1 MNRRILMVDDDE
13 RILSSYHRS
22 LRTAFDLDV
31 ALGGAQAMQAVEEHG
46 PYAVVVAD
54 MHMPGMNGIQLLEQV
69 QSHAPDTVRVMLTGN
84 ADQHTAVEAVN
95 RGRIFR
101 FLNKPCAVPDL
112 SQALEASLEQY
123 RLVTA
128 ERELLDKTLS
138 GAVKVLSDLLAM
150 VDPVSFVWT
159 QQAMDYALTLG
170 RMLGERDSWALAL
183 AVMLGPIGRVT
194 VPRPVLEKMQ
204 SGQRLTPDEQAV
216 LTRVPEI
223 GSNLITRIPRL
234 EGVAK
239 LILYQAK
246 SYDGKG
252 FPHDEV
258 EGERIPLGARILNA
272 VYSFVELEQQ
282 RKSAVVAIEEMKLR
296 RGRYDLKILAALEE
310 LVIPTAEP
318 QPRRP
323 VQVTAEHLLP
333 DMVLVR
339 PVHTADGVLLFA
351 EGARL
356 SASHIEKLQNFAR
369 LFGLQ
374 GPLTVYEP

>member
-13 RILSSYHRS
+13 RVLASYHRS
-22 LRTAFDLDV
+22 LRMNYELDI
-31 ALGGAQAMQAVEEHG
+31 ALGGTQAMQAVEEHG
-46 PYAVVVAD
+46 PYAIVVAD
-54 MHMPGMNGIQLLEQV
+54 MQMPGMNGVQLLEQV
-69 QSHAPDTVRVMLTGN
+69 QDHAPDTVRIMLTGN

-95 RGRIFR
+95 RGNIFR
-101 FLNKPCAVPDL
+101 FLNKPCAIPDL
-112 SQALEASLEQY
+112 SRVLEAGLEQY
-123 RLVTA
+123 RLVNA
-128 ERELLDKTLS
+128 EKELLDKTLS

-194 VPRPVLEKMQ
+194 VPRPLLEKMQ
-204 SGQRLTPDEQAV
+204 SGQPLTPDEQSV

-234 EGVAK
+234 ESVAK

-246 SYDGKG
+246 SYNGSG
-252 FPHDEV
+252 FPHDNV
-258 EGERIPLGARILNA
+258 EGEAIPLGARILNA
-272 VYSFVELEQQ
+272 VYGFVELEQQ
-282 RKSAVVAIEEMKLR
+282 RRSAIVAIEEMKLR
-296 RGRYDLKILAALEE
+296 RGRYDSKVLTALEE
-310 LVIPTAEP
+310 LVIPVAEP
-318 QPRRP
+318 QPRHP
-323 VQVTAEHLLP
+323 IQVTADRLVP
-333 DMVLVR
+333 DMVLVK
-339 PVHTADGVLLFA
+339 PVNTADGVLLFA

-356 SASHIEKLQNFAR
+356 SASHIEKLQNFAC